1 MTAASLTLI
10 AVYLA
15 VLLVCVKPLG
25 LYIANVMEGQPV
37 APLRIGAR
45 CEALIYRLCRIE
57 PSAEMGW
64 KEYSVALVVFNALG
78 ALAVYLLLPSSDSSP
93 RTPAAGC
100 WVRSASRASTCSS

>member
-64 KEYSVALVVFNALG
+64 K
-78 ALAVYLLLPSSDSSP
+78 
-93 RTPAAGC
+93 
-100 WVRSASRASTCSS
+100 